1 MATITRTETRK
12 RGIFGKIF
20 LLLFWIFNGL
30 MVWWLFAAFQISGE
44 QMTAATT
51 EAQKAGTALGT
62 GIATGMIMAIWMA
75 GAVILGL
82 LVLLTPGKT
91 IITETTRD

>member
-1 MATITRTETRK
+1 MATTTRTETRK
-12 RGIFGKIF
+12 RGIIGKIF

-30 MVWWLFAAFQISGE
+30 MVWWLVAGLGASGDAIQNAASEAEKSG
-44 QMTAATT
+44 AAI
-51 EAQKAGTALGT
+51 GTAIGA
-62 GIATGMIMAIWMA
+62 GIIIIVWAA

-91 IITETTRD
+91 IITETRKD